1 MKCLAA
7 SGLVSDIAVMSD
19 APLNIAPSLPEMRH
33 SLRGTHL
40 VDAPV
45 ASVEVLLHRQVTLE
59 EWSLRLASNAFWR
72 LYWPVSRG
80 GIVTFNEEKVP
91 LEPGSLYLIS
101 PHTAFDSDC
110 TRSFAKWYIH
120 FNVGGLPQSLR
131 PGIVRLQPTEQM
143 QTLLDQACPKRSR
156 AKKADRASGS
166 ALDALQL
173 ALLAFQLA
181 LPELRQSSA
190 TDSRISQC
198 VEYLREHLREK
209 VVLADL
215 VRFSGIKSRTLSN
228 LFVSE
233 VGFPPMRYLIE
244 LRLNHAMKLL
254 RHTDDSIEKIAEEC
268 GFPNRYYF
276 TRMLSRYRRT
286 TPAAFRTL
294 MAES

>member
-1 MKCLAA
+1 
-7 SGLVSDIAVMSD
+7 MSD
-19 APLNIAPSLPEMRH
+19 TPLNIVPSLPEIRH

-45 ASVEVLLHRQVTLE
+45 ASVEVLLHRYVMLE
-59 EWSLRLASNAFWR
+59 EWSLRSASNAFWR
-72 LYWPVSRG
+72 LYLPVSRG
-80 GIVTFNEEKVP
+80 GIVTFNEEKLP

-110 TRSFAKWYIH
+110 TRPFAKWYIH
-120 FNVGGLPQSLR
+120 FNVGGMPQSHR
-131 PGIVRLQPTEQM
+131 PGIVRLQATEQM
-143 QTLLDQACPKRSR
+143 QTLLNRACPKRIR
-156 AKKADRASGS
+156 AKKTDVTSGS
-166 ALDALQL
+166 AFDALQL

-181 LPELRQSSA
+181 LPELRQPSV

-198 VEYLREHLREK
+198 VEYLRENLREK

-215 VRFSGIKSRTLSN
+215 VRFSGIKARTLSN

-286 TPAAFRTL
+286 TPAAFRAL
-294 MAES
+294 MSEP

>member
-1 MKCLAA
+1 MN
-7 SGLVSDIAVMSD
+7 DT
-19 APLNIAPSLPEMRH
+19 PLNIAPSLPEMRH

-45 ASVEVLLHRQVTLE
+45 ASVEVLLHRHVTLE
-59 EWSLRLASNAFWR
+59 EWSLRSASNAFWR
-72 LYWPVSRG
+72 LYWPIGRG
-80 GIVTFNEEKVP
+80 GIVTFNEEKLP

-143 QTLLDQACPKRSR
+143 RTLLDRACPKRSC
-156 AKKADRASGS
+156 AKKVDATSGS

-173 ALLAFQLA
+173 SLLAFQLA
-181 LPELRQSSA
+181 LPELRPSSA
-190 TDSRISQC
+190 SDSRISPC

-209 VVLADL
+209 VVIADL
-215 VRFSGIKSRTLSN
+215 VQFSGIKARTLSN
-228 LFVSE
+228 LFLSE

-254 RHTDDSIEKIAEEC
+254 RHTDDSIEKIAEQC

-286 TPAAFRTL
+286 TPAAFRAL
-294 MAES
+294 MSEP